1 MEDRKTFK
9 IITDDGKE
17 IEYEIILAFKWTK
30 TNKYYIVYTD
40 NTKDENDKLNI
51 YAAIYYPNDD
61 TRLDAV
67 ETEEEWN
74 EIERMLKKIQC

>member
-17 IEYEIILAFKWTK
+17 IEYEIILAFKWSK

>member
-1 MEDRKTFK
+1 MEDKKTFK